1 MLEHYIAFPR
11 RTCLDPATGPDANRL
26 LAPGRWTRLLARSRH
41 AALDR
46 AIASGVDVSASP
58 LLAARAAQLTRPGMR
73 RQVAASLEQVAAFSD
88 GCSYPRFRVVPRRAV
103 TRQNR
108 EELIKLAGILRD
120 GGPAYARGIALLE
133 LVVTDGAGPAYT
145 DRDGARLAQR
155 LHHARARLA
164 G

>member
-1 MLEHYIAFPR
+1 MIEHRIVFPHR
-11 RTCLDPATGPDANRL
+11 SCQDQATAPDATRL

-46 AIASGVDVSASP
+46 AIASGADVSASP

-73 RQVAASLEQVAAFSD
+73 RQVAASLEQVAALAD
-88 GCSYPRFRVVPRRAV
+88 GCCPRFRVVPRRAV